1 MTFIT
6 AFYDLYQ
13 NEKGHKHKSET
24 ITTQSP
30 PYTYS
35 ADPLVSEAM
44 NWSEQTKRIKTAGR
58 IDNNGQVQNLRIA
71 KKPGQKTKMSVTPF
85 SQALLRLTRRIR

>member
-24 ITTQSP
+24 ITTQNP

-35 ADPLVSEAM
+35 ADPFVSEAM
-44 NWSEQTKRIKTAGR
+44 NWSEQK
-58 IDNNGQVQNLRIA
+58 
-71 KKPGQKTKMSVTPF
+71 QKN
-85 SQALLRLTRRIR
+85 